1 MTKNY
6 KDKFKEFYDKIK
18 AVKNIEII
26 IAVVVIAMVILIYS
40 FISTDKKQSETKAN
54 NQTISDEANLT
65 IQMEQDLINILS
77 QIKGAGEVRV
87 MITYNGSTEKVIA
100 NTKSTHT
107 NNSNSGT
114 AVTTSTNTVT
124 ETPIIISAN
133 GVSRLYVIKEIMPA
147 ITGVI
152 VVAEGASSAKVRLEL
167 MRAVQT
173 LLDINANS
181 IEIFA
186 MK

>member
-1 MTKNY
+1 MAKNY
-6 KDKFKEFYDKIK
+6 KDKLKEFYEKLK
-18 AVKNIEII
+18 GVKNIEII
-26 IAVVVIAMVILIYS
+26 IAIVVIAVIILMYS
-40 FISTDKKQSETKAN
+40 FISTDKKKGETIIR
-54 NQTISDEANLT
+54 NQEISGDQDLT
-65 IQMEQDLINILS
+65 LQMEEDLISILS

-87 MITYNGSTEKVIA
+87 MITYSGSTEKVIA
-100 NTKSTHT
+100 NTRSTHV
-107 NNSNSGT
+107 NSSNSGGSI
-114 AVTTSTNTVT
+114 TTSTNTVT
-124 ETPIIISAN
+124 ETPIIISSN
-133 GVSRLYVIKEIMPA
+133 GASRLYIIKEIMPQ

-152 VVAEGASSAKVRLEL
+152 VVAKGASSASVRLEL